1 MAWFE
6 RSRDPDQQRGF
17 ELIGAMIRSRRLALG
32 WTQRDL
38 AARSGVDQAVISR
51 LENGK
56 QYGMRWLR
64 FAELVQA
71 LGGLETPA
79 AARQWPLSVASLPI
93 EHEHERE
100 DEDEDEDEDEHEDD
114 DEDERT
120 TTRIIDLA
128 LGLDPRHDEPAGPG
142 RGWPATD

>member
-17 ELIGAMIRSRRLALG
+17 ELIGATIRRRRLALG

-38 AARSGVDQAVISR
+38 DARSGVDQAVISR

-64 FAELVQA
+64 FAQLVQA
-71 LGGLETPA
+71 LGGLETPS
-79 AARQWPLSVASLPI
+79 AARQWPPATAGLPI
-93 EHEHERE
+93 
-100 DEDEDEDEDEHEDD
+100 EDEDEDEHGDEHEHEDD
-114 DEDERT
+114 DDDERT

-142 RGWPATD
+142 WGSPGTD